1 MSKTKRIHKDWFQL
15 TLGVVILGVLAL
27 NPGVQISRA
36 AESHEKLRL
45 AYFPNITHA
54 PALVGI
60 AHGDFQRSLEEVA
73 LETKV
78 VNAGPEAMQALLA
91 GEIDVAYVG
100 PSPAINTYLKSGR
113 RVLKIIAG
121 ACSGGAALVARSDT
135 KIVGVRD
142 LDGKRVG
149 VPQLGGTQDVS
160 CRHFLAQCG
169 LYPREKGG
177 TVEIIPAKNPDILAL
192 FLRKQL
198 DAAWVPEPWAA
209 RLVKEAGARLVVD
222 ERNLWP
228 DGKFTTTVVVAR
240 TAFLKA
246 HPERVAALLRAHL
259 QVIDW
264 LRRHP
269 EQGQHTVNAELKRL
283 TGKALPTDVLQA
295 AWNRVAFTSDTNRSS
310 IEAFVL
316 AAVEAGYLARHEAN
330 NIAGLFEDSLRE
342 RLQRVAS
349 SPRD

>member
-1 MSKTKRIHKDWFQL
+1 MNKTKGFHRDWFQFA
-15 TLGVVILGVLAL
+15 LGVVTLGVLAL
-27 NPGVQISRA
+27 NPGAQISRA
-36 AESHEKLRL
+36 AESREKLRL

-54 PALVGI
+54 PALV
-60 AHGDFQRSLEEVA
+60 AVARGDFQRYLGPVA

-91 GEIDVAYVG
+91 GEIDIAYVG

-113 RVLKIIAG
+113 RALKVIAG
-121 ACSGGAALVARSDT
+121 ACSGGAALVARSGT
-135 KIVGVRD
+135 NITRVRD

-160 CRHFLAQCG
+160 CRHFLAQAG
-169 LYPREKGG
+169 LFPREKGG

-222 ERNLWP
+222 ERQLWP
-228 DGKFTTTVVVAR
+228 DGQFTTTVVVVR

-259 QVIDW
+259 QVTDW
-264 LRRHP
+264 LRQHP
-269 EQGQHTVNAELKRL
+269 DEGQQTVNAELKRL
-283 TGKALPTDVLQA
+283 TGKALPADVLQA
-295 AWNRVAFTSDTNRSS
+295 AWNRVAFTSEPNQSS
-310 IEAFVL
+310 IEAFAR
-316 AAVEAGYLARHEAN
+316 AAAEAGYLAKQDVD
-330 NIAGLFEDSLRE
+330 IAGLFEDSLRE
-342 RLQRVAS
+342 RLQRAAS
-349 SPRD
+349 TQ